1 MKNLIIGL
9 LAIVVS
15 AESYFLFFAP
25 PRKAI
30 EQYKIPIPYAQSLI
44 KNFQETAQF
53 KDSTVDLTQNIF
65 FPKVLLD
72 ALNHDLKKLPG
83 KNSDKGFRIYLAKYG
98 TVGADGKEIPE
109 LEGKL
114 TVVLKASSKVR
125 DIPINGQQAI
135 PPAQNGVYAYNYGE
149 LCPRMCDD
157 GDELS
162 Y

>member
-9 LAIVVS
+9 LAIAVLVE
-15 AESYFLFFAP
+15 AYFLFFAP

-44 KNFQETAQF
+44 KNFQESAQL
-53 KDSTVDLTQNIF
+53 KDSTVELTQNIF

-72 ALNHDLKKLPG
+72 ALCHDIKKLPG

-98 TVGADGKEIPE
+98 KLDSDEKEIPD

-125 DIPINGQQAI
+125 DIPINGQAI
-135 PPAQNGVYAYNYGE
+135 VEPTPQGVYAYNYGE

-157 GDELS
+157 GDELGN
-162 Y
+162 